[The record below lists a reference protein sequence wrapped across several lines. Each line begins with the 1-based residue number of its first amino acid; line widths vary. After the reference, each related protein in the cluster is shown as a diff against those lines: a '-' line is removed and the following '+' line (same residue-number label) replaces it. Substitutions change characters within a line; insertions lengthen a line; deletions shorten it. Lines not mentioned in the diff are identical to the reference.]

1 MLCFFVYFNFFWG
14 VFCQWGE
21 AGRCCF
27 FSVVVFSSSVSQ
39 KPSEPC
45 AGKINYQL
53 SHTITQPICRT
64 KLSTHRVPCA
74 TAQGHV
80 SLSLSLCSSFTPM
93 PQPIRAHAER
103 HGEKGREGHGSGAQI
118 KPFSVLKRALSPVLI
133 LSTVSECVPP
143 GRTQSQHFVKNRTNN
158 AALGLASST
167 PSPALPRV
175 PL

>member
-1 MLCFFVYFNFFWG
+1 MLFFFR
-14 VFCQWGE
+14 C
-21 AGRCCF
+21 CCF
-27 FSVVVFSSSVSQ
+27 FEQRFTKALGAVRR
-39 KPSEPC
+39 ED
-45 AGKINYQL
+45 QL
-53 SHTITQPICRT
+53 SAFPHNNTAHMQN
-64 KLSTHRVPCA
+64 KAVD
-74 TAQGHV
+74 AQGSLRHSPGARL

-93 PQPIRAHAER
+93 RQPIRAHAER

-118 KPFSVLKRALSPVLI
+118 KPFSVVKRALSPVLI